1 MICYIF
7 HACILKS
14 YQNKSSTR
22 AETLVSF
29 EHFSS
34 PNIRNDAWYLL
45 CHSICICWMN
55 DMYDFSQCSLS
66 SLRMFNVHSFSAN
79 VQLVKLLNL
88 CYVPGTG
95 TVAGNNLAS
104 LFSWAFI
111 WEGII
116 SNGESCCE
124 GSNSGDF
131 VKNGCVEL
139 RSLYFIRSGSHGG
152 CFEEV
157 RFELRPEWG
166 EGTSHCEGLEGK
178 MWGEGIQAEGAVH
191 AKTGMSKEQE
201 EGHKGGGTHGWGE
214 GRCDMGLKN
223 EVGLNHSCKCPAQCL
238 AHNKPLVTGL
248 LYIYI

>member
-1 MICYIF
+1 
-7 HACILKS
+7 
-14 YQNKSSTR
+14 
-22 AETLVSF
+22 
-29 EHFSS
+29 
-34 PNIRNDAWYLL
+34 
-45 CHSICICWMN
+45 
-55 DMYDFSQCSLS
+55 MYDFSQCSLS

-157 RFELRPEWG
+157 RFELRPE
-166 EGTSHCEGLEGK
+166 
-178 MWGEGIQAEGAVH
+178 
-191 AKTGMSKEQE
+191 
-201 EGHKGGGTHGWGE
+201 
-214 GRCDMGLKN
+214 
-223 EVGLNHSCKCPAQCL
+223 
-238 AHNKPLVTGL
+238 
-248 LYIYI
+248 